1 MFFPFRLV
9 VRERWIMKRKT
20 FATAVLLAGLTGAGA
35 VPGLAFAD
43 GGGPQYRNDD
53 RGGHG
58 HHQED
63 GDDGAVFVQTN
74 KAEGNTIKVYDRD
87 EDGRLSPRGEFET
100 GGLGGFT
107 VGAPGDALASQG
119 SLRYHDGL
127 LFAVNAGSNTVTVF
141 RVDGTKLYRLQVI
154 WSHGLLPVS
163 LDVRDDLVYVLNAGG
178 EGSVQG
184 FHLHK
189 GRLSPI
195 EGAHRSL
202 GLHNGNPPAFM
213 TAPAQVE
220 IDPEGKFVLVSTK
233 AANVMFT
240 YRIGRDGELSR
251 NPVISDAGNTPF
263 GFTFD
268 TEDTLLVTESGS
280 NEVSRFELERD
291 GRLDQIGPSVP
302 NGQQAPCWIQQ
313 VGDFFFVAN
322 AGSSTIS
329 SYKVDR
335 DGKLVLVKAAAA
347 DTGGGSIDLT
357 AADGFLYVQNAAAGN
372 VQGYEVG
379 KDGSLHLVTEV
390 HGLPKFENGI
400 GMEGIAAS

>member
-1 MFFPFRLV
+1 
-9 VRERWIMKRKT
+9 MKRKT
-20 FATAVLLAGLTGAGA
+20 FATAVLLAGLTGVGA

-43 GGGPQYRNDD
+43 GGGPGYRNDD

-58 HHQED
+58 HHHQD

-141 RVDGTKLYRLQVI
+141 RVDGTKLHRLQVI

-163 LDVRDDLVYVLNAGG
+163 IDVRDDLVYVLNAGG

-184 FHLHK
+184 FHLRK

-313 VGDFFFVAN
+313 VGDYFFVAN

-329 SYKVDR
+329 SYKVDEH
-335 DGKLVLVKAAAA
+335 GKLVLVKAVAA

-379 KDGSLHLVTEV
+379 KGGSLHLVTEV